1 MNFTIS
7 IESGR
12 ELDGIPLIGK
22 VSLIKPDVSLN
33 GDKLNI
39 SWTVL
44 HKTGNVTIWLSTSNL
59 FKRGMSDN
67 YKLIEIVSIDQK
79 MVIID
84 VKEYPSQFYK
94 ILLEGQ
100 YNTVNKWVSRQWRRN
115 GT

>member
-1 MNFTIS
+1 MNLTIP
-7 IESGR
+7 IESER

-22 VSLIKPDVSLN
+22 VSLIKPDVNLN
-33 GDKLNI
+33 GDQLNI

-44 HKTGNVTIWLSTSNL
+44 HNTGNVTIWLSTSNL
-59 FKRGMSDN
+59 FKKGMADN
-67 YKLIEIVSIDQK
+67 YKLIETVSIDTK

-94 ILLEGQ
+94 IVLAGQ
-100 YNTVNKWVSRQWRRN
+100 YNTVNKWVYRQWRRN